1 MGPTTCKVV
10 GRSDQCLFSGAVIV
24 NEVQNASSAT
34 LRKSFGPRDDALN
47 KALNSLNRQVTQ
59 V

>member
-1 MGPTTCKVV
+1 MDSTACKVV
-10 GRSDQCLFSGAVIV
+10 GCSDQCLFAGAVIV

-47 KALNSLNRQVTQ
+47 KALNSLNRLTRV
-59 V
+59 